1 MKSDRAHL
9 VRVAENRDIVMRWA
23 ESGTN
28 RYPPARRDL
37 DEVAKKVTEQLARKT
52 KARRK
57 NG

>member
-1 MKSDRAHL
+1 
-9 VRVAENRDIVMRWA
+9 VAENRDIVMRWA